1 MIKEVDEPGGAGGSP
16 VGLST
21 LTPPHAGRKKQKQLP
36 RVGEK
41 PALALA
47 WTATGPTLCREKGG
61 KKRVSFQ
68 MSETFCPSD
77 LRSWQTRSG
86 TLNIAFIFLCV

>member
-1 MIKEVDEPGGAGGSP
+1 MSQVVQVEARWASP
-16 VGLST
+16 PSHLHM
-21 LTPPHAGRKKQKQLP
+21 LEKAKQKQLP

-61 KKRVSFQ
+61 EKKGLFPD
-68 MSETFCPSD
+68 E
-77 LRSWQTRSG
+77 
-86 TLNIAFIFLCV
+86 